1 MGDEVTISKDNTRV
15 LTKALKLGPNRPGL
29 LAKTRATVDTESLA
43 CSQGLG
49 AWPNSCAALEGHPA
63 VLSLLPS

>member
-1 MGDEVTISKDNTRV
+1 MSSLKRCY
-15 LTKALKLGPNRPGL
+15 KLGPNGPGL

-43 CSQGLG
+43 CSQGLE

-63 VLSLLPS
+63 VL